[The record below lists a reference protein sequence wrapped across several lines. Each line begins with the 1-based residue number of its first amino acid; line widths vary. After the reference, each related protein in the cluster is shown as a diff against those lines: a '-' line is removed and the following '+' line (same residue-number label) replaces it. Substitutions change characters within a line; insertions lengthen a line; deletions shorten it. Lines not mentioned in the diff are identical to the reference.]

1 MVNARLVWLLESE
14 HLISDFQ
21 SGFRRGRSTLDHLVS
36 LESFVREAF
45 IKKEH
50 AVAVFFDLEKAYD
63 TTWKHGIMKD
73 LHAMGFRGRLPIFI
87 KSFLAN
93 RHFRVRLNSTYSAF
107 HQQEMGVPQGSILSV
122 TLFNIKINSITKV
135 IKDNITCSLYV
146 DDFLICYRGKHM
158 HSIERQLQLSL
169 NKIFTWSIE
178 NGFKFSKT
186 KTVAVHFCQLR
197 TPHLDP
203 ELRLDGDI
211 IQVVEETKFL
221 GLTFDHKLS
230 FLPHILSLK
239 SKCLKA
245 LDIIKVLS
253 NTKWGADTRVLL
265 RLYRALIRS
274 KLDYGSQVYGSAR
287 KKPSFARI
295 AECKHEFHPYCIRQ
309 WLKTSKTCPC
319 CRKRTRRRL
328 LILPTI

>member
-1 MVNARLVWLLESE
+1 
-14 HLISDFQ
+14 
-21 SGFRRGRSTLDHLVS
+21 
-36 LESFVREAF
+36 
-45 IKKEH
+45 
-50 AVAVFFDLEKAYD
+50 
-63 TTWKHGIMKD
+63 
-73 LHAMGFRGRLPIFI
+73 
-87 KSFLAN
+87 
-93 RHFRVRLNSTYSAF
+93 
-107 HQQEMGVPQGSILSV
+107 
-122 TLFNIKINSITKV
+122 
-135 IKDNITCSLYV
+135 
-146 DDFLICYRGKHM
+146 M

-169 NKIFTWSIE
+169 NKIFTWSVE

-221 GLTFDHKLS
+221 GLTFDHKIS

-253 NTKWGADTRVLL
+253 STKWGADTRVLL

-274 KLDYGSQVYGSAR
+274 KLD
-287 KKPSFARI
+287 
-295 AECKHEFHPYCIRQ
+295 
-309 WLKTSKTCPC
+309 W
-319 CRKRTRRRL
+319 
-328 LILPTI
+328 

>member
-1 MVNARLVWLLESE
+1 
-14 HLISDFQ
+14 
-21 SGFRRGRSTLDHLVS
+21 
-36 LESFVREAF
+36 
-45 IKKEH
+45 
-50 AVAVFFDLEKAYD
+50 
-63 TTWKHGIMKD
+63 MKD
-73 LHAMGFRGRLPIFI
+73 LHAMGFRGHLPIFI
-87 KSFLAN
+87 KGFLAN
-93 RHFRVRLNSTYSAF
+93 RQFRVRLNSTYSTF

-122 TLFNIKINSITKV
+122 TLFNIKIDSITKV

-146 DDFLICYRGKHM
+146 DDILMCYRGKHM
-158 HSIERQLQLSL
+158 HSIERQLQVSL
-169 NKIFTWSIE
+169 NKIFKWSIE

-203 ELRLDGDI
+203 ESRLDGDI
-211 IQVVEETKFL
+211 IQVVEKTKFL

-274 KLDYGSQVYGSAR
+274 KLDYGSQVYGSALKSYIQKLDTVHHQGLR
-287 KKPSFARI
+287 LAMGAFRTSPIQSLYVLSHEPSLEKRRLKLALQFALKLKTNKFKPS
-295 AECKHEFHPYCIRQ
+295 
-309 WLKTSKTCPC
+309 T
-319 CRKRTRRRL
+319 
-328 LILPTI
+328 